1 MELAITAAQKI
12 FVMLLI
18 AVTGFAANKKAI
30 ITEKGNKVLTAVLLN
45 IINPIM
51 IINAYQVDVD
61 AHLMHNFL
69 ISAVLAVVSH
79 LIGILISFTAIKK
92 GKTDYEIE
100 RLSVVYS
107 NCGFIGIP
115 LINGIF
121 GKEGVLYLTPYLTVF
136 NICLWTHGVLQV
148 NGAASKK
155 AVLKSLI
162 SPAII
167 CSAAGLIMFALKI
180 KLPAPVGEAVE
191 QISAMNSP
199 MAMIIAGATIAQAKL
214 KAAVAKPRIYYTTLL
229 RLFTVPLVCALCF
242 SPLGLEKTVVITAVT
257 EAACPAAASATMFA
271 INYNK
276 NAVYASEIFAV
287 TTVLSVISLPVVI
300 LLSEIITG
308 TL

>member
-1 MELAITAAQKI
+1 MELALTAAEKI

-18 AVTGFAANKKAI
+18 ALAGFVAYKCKI
-30 ITEKGNKVLTAVLLN
+30 ITEKGNKTLTSVLLTV
-45 IINPIM
+45 INPIM

-61 AHLMHNFL
+61 ARLMRNFL
-69 ISAVLAVVSH
+69 ISAALAVAVH
-79 LIGILISFTAIKK
+79 IIGILLSLILVKK
-92 GKTDYEIE
+92 GKKDFEIE

-121 GKEGVLYLTPYLTVF
+121 GMEGVLYLTAYLTVF

-148 NGAASKK
+148 MEKAEPKVMLKK
-155 AVLKSLI
+155 LA
-162 SPAII
+162 SPAIV
-167 CSAAGLIMFALKI
+167 CSLGGLVLFAFKI

-199 MAMIIAGATIAQAKL
+199 LAMMIAGATIAQANL
-214 KAAVAKPRIYYTTLL
+214 KQALSRFSVYYVTIL
-229 RLFTVPLVCALCF
+229 RLFVVPLVCAAVF
-242 SPLGLEKTVVITAVT
+242 SLFGFEKIVVITSVI

-276 NAVYASEIFAV
+276 NAVYASEIFAM
-287 TTVLSVISLPVVI
+287 TTILSVASLPIVI
-300 LLSEIITG
+300 LLAELITG
-308 TL
+308 TM